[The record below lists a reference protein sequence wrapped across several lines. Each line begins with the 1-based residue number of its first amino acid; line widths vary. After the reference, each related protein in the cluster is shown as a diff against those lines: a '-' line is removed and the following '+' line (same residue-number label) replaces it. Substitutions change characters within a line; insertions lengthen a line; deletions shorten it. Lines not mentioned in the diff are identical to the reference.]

1 MHHRQRPTRRA
12 FTLIELLVVISIIA
26 LLIAILL
33 PALGAA
39 RESARDAVCKSNEKQ
54 AGIGMSSYVAEN
66 KQFLAGPNTSGLSI
80 TESSGSTARW
90 TDNTGPTEP
99 TQNVDWVSPTMGEG
113 LGLVSNRRERM
124 EQIFANEFRCP
135 SNERAYDYI
144 YPGNKPTSIMSS
156 SYSASLAFHLVNT
169 STVNG
174 KRRVHPGTTGLSF
187 KVGGSLKI
195 DKIGSPS
202 EKVYAMEG
210 ARYWNG
216 SELSFN
222 DLLYQENGGNFMSY
236 GPMFRNSGD
245 PYTDRFGQVDEE
257 LESISWRH
265 NRSMNIV
272 HFDGHVESF
281 SADELEIQNQDQIGK
296 WLPKGSVYRGVTY

>member
-1 MHHRQRPTRRA
+1 MHHRLLRHRPTRRA

-54 AGIGMSSYVAEN
+54 AGIGLSSYVADN
-66 KQFLAGPNTSGLSI
+66 KQFLAGPNTSGLEI
-80 TESSGSTARW
+80 TEQPNSARW

-113 LGLVSNRRERM
+113 LGLVRNRRERM

-135 SNERAYDYI
+135 SNEFQYDSVF
-144 YPGNKPTSIMSS
+144 PGNQPTSIAYS
-156 SYSASLAFHLVNT
+156 SYSASLAFHMVNQI
-169 STVNG
+169 SG
-174 KRRVHPGTTGLSF
+174 KRRVHPGLTGVQF
-187 KVGGSLKI
+187 KVGGSLQI
-195 DKIGSPS
+195 DKLGSPS
-202 EKVYAMEG
+202 DKVYAMEG

-216 SELSFN
+216 NQLSFN
-222 DLLYQENGGNFMSY
+222 DILYQDDGGNFMAY

-245 PYTDRFGQVDEE
+245 PYTDRFGQVKEE
-257 LESISWRH
+257 LVPLAWRH

-281 SADELEIQNQDQIGK
+281 SADELNLQDQDQIGK
-296 WLPKGSVYRGVTY
+296 WLPKGSVYRGTTY